1 MALSFPPSDF
11 WDFSL
16 ALYGKP
22 GVAPACLALQ
32 ERHGLDVNVLM
43 FCLWLAASRR
53 GPAPDAA
60 LRTAFAAAE
69 SWHVEVVR
77 PLRALRRRLKSPVG
91 AADQTLAQALRAR
104 IQKIEIDAEHIEQI
118 TLAATAPAVRTS
130 KTGHDA
136 LALAAEGAVHAA
148 IYCRHI
154 GAGESPENL
163 GDLGAILAAAFAIN
177 ETAARTAIAR
187 AFATAGR

>member
-1 MALSFPPSDF
+1 MALTFPSSDF

-43 FCLWLAASRR
+43 FCLWLAASGR
-53 GPAPDAA
+53 GPASVAT
-60 LRTAFAAAE
+60 LHTAFAAAE

-77 PLRALRRRLKSPVG
+77 HVRALRRRLKSPVG

-104 IQKIEIDAEHIEQI
+104 IQKIEIDAEHIEQL
-118 TLAATAPAVRTS
+118 TLEATAPAVQTP
-130 KTGHDA
+130 KTDHDA
-136 LALAAEGAVHAA
+136 VALAAEGAVHAA
-148 IYCRHI
+148 TYCRHI
-154 GAGESPENL
+154 GAGESPENI

-177 ETAARTAIAR
+177 VTAARAEIAR